1 MFCYFRGTNLY
12 QTSQCASPVI
22 ERPHVELETLVD
34 TVAEKIE
41 YAIIK
46 DKEEQYKQRT
56 HLFTPHLTT
65 QEKYCHHEDERHCI
79 GQPNGFE
86 PLAERAFYHHSLP
99 HLHRLITHAG
109 FHYLFLA
116 FAALA

>member
-46 DKEEQYKQRT
+46 DKEE
-56 HLFTPHLTT
+56 
-65 QEKYCHHEDERHCI
+65 I
-79 GQPNGFE
+79 
-86 PLAERAFYHHSLP
+86 
-99 HLHRLITHAG
+99 
-109 FHYLFLA
+109 
-116 FAALA
+116 

>member
-86 PLAERAFYHHSLP
+86 PLAECAFYHHLSLI
-99 HLHRLITHAG
+99 HI
-109 FHYLFLA
+109 
-116 FAALA
+116 

>member
-12 QTSQCASPVI
+12 QTSQCANPVI

-34 TVAEKIE
+34 TVTEKIE
-41 YAIIK
+41 CTIIK
-46 DKEEQYKQRT
+46 NKEEQNKQCT
-56 HLFTPHLTT
+56 HLFAPYLAT

-79 GQPNGFE
+79 GQPNRFE
-86 PLAERAFYHHSLP
+86 PLAECTFYHHSLP
-99 HLHRLITHAG
+99 YLHGLITHAG